1 MAQPAGT
8 QDTYGSIGN
17 REDLSDIIYNIAP
30 YETPLLTAMKK
41 CKADAA
47 LHEWQTDDLDA
58 PSGTN
63 RHVEGDDAAPEGQS
77 PTVRLNNF
85 TQIFKKHVVVT
96 GTQEKVRKAGRRSEV
111 AYQTAKKMKE
121 LKTDMEMS
129 IMGVNQAKV
138 GGDSTTARVMGSIQS
153 YLTENTTFGA
163 TGADPTGNGV
173 NARTDG
179 TQAAFTENM
188 LKDVLELTYANGANP
203 TMLFVGPHNKRV
215 ASGFAGNAER
225 QIDVKGN
232 TNSVMATV
240 DVYVGDFATL
250 KIVPSRHIRPR
261 DALLI
266 DPEYATWAE
275 LRPTFQDDLA
285 KTGDS
290 MRKQIICEATLAINN
305 PNAHGGVFDLTTA
318 T

>member
-1 MAQPAGT
+1 MAQPTGS
-8 QDTYGSIGN
+8 QSTYDSVGN

-30 YETPLLTAMKK
+30 YETPVLTAIKK
-41 CKADAA
+41 GKADAT
-47 LHEWQTDDLDA
+47 LHEWQTDDLAD
-58 PSGTN
+58 PSAN
-63 RHVEGDDAAPEGQS
+63 NANIEGDDANPEGQT
-77 PTVRLNNF
+77 PTVRLSNQ

-138 GGDSTTARVMGSIQS
+138 VGNNTTPRRLASLQAFIA
-153 YLTENTTFGA
+153 ENTDFGA
-163 TGADPTGNGV
+163 TGADPTGDGTD
-173 NARTDG
+173 ARTDG
-179 TQAAFTENM
+179 TQRAFTEDM
-188 LKDVLELTYANGANP
+188 LKDVLELTYAAGANP
-203 TMLFVGPHNKRV
+203 TMLVVGAYNKRV
-215 ASGFAGNAER
+215 ASGFSGNAER
-225 QIDVKGN
+225 QIDVKGSV
-232 TNSVMATV
+232 NSVMATV

-250 KIVPSRHIRPR
+250 KIVPSRHVRPR

-290 MRKQIICEATLAINN
+290 YRKQIICEATLAVDN

-318 T
+318 A